1 MSEAN
6 ISASLK
12 RASDIVSAYVSNN
25 AVPASELPALIESVH
40 QALAEA
46 AGGKPEIASKP
57 PKPAV
62 PIRNSITPEYLI
74 SLFDG
79 QKFQTLKRHLRQ
91 HHNMTPEQ
99 YRLYWGLPPD
109 YPMAAPNYSAARAKI
124 AKQIGL
130 GKEGQKRMKGRQKPA

>member
-1 MSEAN
+1 
-6 ISASLK
+6 LK

-40 QALAEA
+40 QALAQA
-46 AGGKPEIASKP
+46 VAGKPETTP

-79 QKFQTLKRHLRQ
+79 QKFKTLKRHLRRR
-91 HHNMTPEQ
+91 HHMTPEQ
-99 YRLYWGLPPD
+99 YRLHWGLPSD
-109 YPMAAPNYSAARAKI
+109 YPMAAPNYSAARARI

-130 GKEGQKRMKGRQKPA
+130 GKEGQKRTKSRKKPRVAPG

>member
-1 MSEAN
+1 MSEAGV
-6 ISASLK
+6 SVCLK
-12 RASDIVSAYVSNN
+12 RVSNIVSAYVSHN

-40 QALAEA
+40 QALAQA
-46 AGGKPEIASKP
+46 VGGKSKTAP

-62 PIRNSITPEYLI
+62 PIRDSITPEYLI

-79 QKFQTLKRHLRQ
+79 QKFKTLKRHLRQ